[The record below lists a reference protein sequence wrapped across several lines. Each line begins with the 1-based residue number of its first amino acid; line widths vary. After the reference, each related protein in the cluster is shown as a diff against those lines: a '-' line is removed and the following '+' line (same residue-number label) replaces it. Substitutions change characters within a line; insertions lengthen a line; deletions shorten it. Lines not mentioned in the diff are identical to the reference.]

1 MKRAAPK
8 SMKFHV
14 YVRFVAV
21 FLPVLLVILAQ
32 NVYTTSLIQSHA
44 VELTANT
51 LSLFD
56 SQMSLSLTYMDRSLL
71 NTNIDSLYH
80 SSVKNSRLFPGPFST
95 AIPSSTA
102 FSFPP
107 PIPTASSPRP
117 SSTTI

>member
-56 SQMSLSLTYMDRSLL
+56 SLSVM
-71 NTNIDSLYH
+71 
-80 SSVKNSRLFPGPFST
+80 LFFS
-95 AIPSSTA
+95 
-102 FSFPP
+102 
-107 PIPTASSPRP
+107 
-117 SSTTI
+117 